1 MKVSRFLLITFTL
14 GIFQFTLLNYFSIF
28 GIKPDLLLVTVVI
41 AGLLLQTRQAILFG
55 LFAGIFKDVFGV
67 DMFGLDVISFSL
79 WGFVSAHISRKI
91 SIDDNVTRVFLV
103 FIIALL
109 QNIVSALSLNLSG
122 SFVPLGIFLRIAF
135 LGSLYTAL
143 TLPPILK
150 ITKTKI

>member
-1 MKVSRFLLITFTL
+1 MKISRLLVITLLL
-14 GIFQFTLLNYFSIF
+14 GAFQFTFLNYLRIF

-41 AGLLLQTRQAILFG
+41 AGLFLETRAAVIFG

-67 DMFGLDVISFSL
+67 NAFGLDVILFSL
-79 WGFVSAHISRKI
+79 WGFLSAHISRKI

-109 QNIVSALSLNLSG
+109 QNTASALSLNLSG
-122 SFVPLGIFLRIAF
+122 SFVPLGIFIRIAF

-143 TLPPILK
+143 TLPLILK
-150 ITKTKI
+150 TLKIKI